1 MSDPVAG
8 GPPPRPYFNTP
19 NAEKYVLEA
28 DAMRRRQLRSA
39 LLHGSSRTWRE
50 HRRVWP
56 AVVIG
61 VVIVAVVIAAMAV
74 VEAYN
79 RYQEQQETTTSAGLL
94 RAGSAPRLPDPV
106 NRSGEAV

>member
-1 MSDPVAG
+1 MSDPSAG
-8 GPPPRPYFNTP
+8 GPPRPLLNTTP
-19 NAEKYVLEA
+19 NAEKYILEA

-56 AVVIG
+56 AVVVG

-74 VEAYN
+74 VEAYH
-79 RYQEQQETTTSAGLL
+79 RYQEQQGAETAGATTGLSGSVTSAI
-94 RAGSAPRLPDPV
+94 P
-106 NRSGEAV
+106 

>member
-1 MSDPVAG
+1 MSDPSTHE
-8 GPPPRPYFNTP
+8 PPRARPMFNTP

-56 AVVIG
+56 AVLLG
-61 VVIVAVVIAAMAV
+61 VVVVAIVLAAMAV
-74 VEAYN
+74 IDAYRDQTAN
-79 RYQEQQETTTSAGLL
+79 TPPPPPTSATSSGT
-94 RAGSAPRLPDPV
+94 SAP
-106 NRSGEAV
+106 G

>member
-1 MSDPVAG
+1 MSDPG
-8 GPPPRPYFNTP
+8 TREPPRSGAMFETP

-56 AVVIG
+56 SALLGIVV
-61 VVIVAVVIAAMAV
+61 VAIVLAAMAV
-74 VEAYN
+74 IDAY
-79 RYQEQQETTTSAGLL
+79 REQTANTPPPPPSPTSATSSGT
-94 RAGSAPRLPDPV
+94 SAP
-106 NRSGEAV
+106 G